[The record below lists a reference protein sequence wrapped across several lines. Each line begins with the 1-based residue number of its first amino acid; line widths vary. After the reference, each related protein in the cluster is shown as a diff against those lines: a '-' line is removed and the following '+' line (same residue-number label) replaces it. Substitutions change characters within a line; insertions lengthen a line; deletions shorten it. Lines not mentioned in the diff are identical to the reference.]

1 MTIYSVKLLKYEQNM
16 KIKYGAGLCPSDIK
30 IEGNMVKLVSLSFLG
45 GWVAGALGLGGG
57 CIFNPLL
64 LSMGAR
70 PTVASASGM
79 YMITFSTAAS
89 TFCFIIAEMLD
100 IYYALWVGGFCM
112 LGTIL
117 GMAALDLVMSKMGRQ
132 SPLVFLLCFVFFI
145 SVVAIPIF
153 GANELAGKTSEELW
167 RFGSIC

>member
-1 MTIYSVKLLKYEQNM
+1 M
-16 KIKYGAGLCPSDIK
+16 KIKYGAGLCESDIH
-30 IEGNMVKLVSLSFLG
+30 IEGNMIKLISLSFLG

-70 PTVASASGM
+70 PTVASSSGM
-79 YMITFSTAAS
+79 YMIMFSTGAS

-117 GMAALDLVMSKMGRQ
+117 GMGALDIVMSKMGRQ
-132 SPLVFLLCFVFFI
+132 SPLVFLLCFVFLI
-145 SVVAIPIF
+145 SVIAVPIF
-153 GANELAGKTSEELW
+153 GA
-167 RFGSIC
+167 

>member
-1 MTIYSVKLLKYEQNM
+1 MIKL
-16 KIKYGAGLCPSDIK
+16 C
-30 IEGNMVKLVSLSFLG
+30 SLSFLG

-89 TFCFIIAEMLD
+89 TFVFIIAEMLD
-100 IYYALWVGGFCM
+100 IYYALWVGAFCM
-112 LGTIL
+112 LGTVL
-117 GMAALDLVMSKMGRQ
+117 GMAALDLVMSKLGRQ

-153 GANELAGKTSEELW
+153 GAAEESAKTPEELW
-167 RFGSIC
+167 KFGSIC

>member
-1 MTIYSVKLLKYEQNM
+1 M
-16 KIKYGAGLCPSDIK
+16 KIKYGLGLCSSDIK
-30 IEGNMVKLVSLSFLG
+30 IEGNMCKLISLSFLG

-70 PTVASASGM
+70 PTVASSSGM

-89 TFCFIIAEMLD
+89 TFCFILADLLD

-117 GMAALDLVMSKMGRQ
+117 GMAALDLVMKKMGRQ

-153 GANELAGKTSEELW
+153 GARRLSGKTSEELW
-167 RFGSIC
+167 RMGSIC